1 MVKFFRIVVRLINL
15 FSHDAF
21 KKQPL
26 KVFFRIFTL
35 TYYLFSKK
43 KKFFKTRAR
52 NGDFNFLFKPY
63 RGSGY
68 GGRGQYLYREN
79 YDRFFNVNLGGFQ
92 RKFNTFLDIGASR
105 GFFSTYMSKVHNSK
119 IIAVD
124 LFEYAIKDCE
134 ENLNL
139 NNDYDGFFRVAAV
152 GSEFDK
158 GKYINLDKSDVPSRT
173 SVLKSKVSN
182 KSSDQA
188 QIIMTSIDE
197 IVKENNHSQIDLIKI
212 DVEGYEYNVL
222 KGGINTIQKYRPII
236 YLEFKESK
244 LAILN
249 FAKSLKYL
257 IYVPSLSG
265 ELIQKNEFLIN
276 QNDYENIFLVPRE
289 DSINL

>member
-43 KKFFKTRAR
+43 KKLFKTRAR

-139 NNDYDGFFRVAAV
+139 NNDYEGA
-152 GSEFDK
+152 EL
-158 GKYINLDKSDVPSRT
+158 YINDEQILLDTGSIVFFPST
-173 SVLKSKVSN
+173 FLYPHKV
-182 KSSDQA
+182 KP
-188 QIIMTSIDE
+188 TT
-197 IVKENNHSQIDLIKI
+197 
-212 DVEGYEYNVL
+212 
-222 KGGINTIQKYRPII
+222 KGVRYSFVSWA
-236 YLEFKESK
+236 Y
-244 LAILN
+244 
-249 FAKSLKYL
+249 
-257 IYVPSLSG
+257 
-265 ELIQKNEFLIN
+265 
-276 QNDYENIFLVPRE
+276 
-289 DSINL
+289 